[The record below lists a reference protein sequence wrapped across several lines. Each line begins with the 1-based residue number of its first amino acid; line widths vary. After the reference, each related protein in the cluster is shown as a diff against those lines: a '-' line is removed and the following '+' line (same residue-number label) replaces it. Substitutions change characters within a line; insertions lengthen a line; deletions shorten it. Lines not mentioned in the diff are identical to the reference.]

1 MGFSPPHVVRN
12 ATELSA
18 ISRER
23 TTFFVV
29 LGVQRM
35 RVRMGFAL
43 LTLPPFILI
52 R

>member
-35 RVRMGFAL
+35 GFAL